1 MKGLPIRPFVGYL
14 LPAMLTASG
23 VAASVSAAEPDV
35 ELWRLDCGSID
46 NGDLDAY
53 SDTFAYVGESM
64 TFTVSCYLVRSGE
77 RYLLWDTGLSS
88 AMLGKEVTEDV
99 YRMRLDRLLTDQ
111 LQEIGVPA
119 DQIEFLSV
127 SHYHFDHTGQA
138 AAFPDAKLLVDRRD
152 WEVVQG
158 REDLAKDFTPW
169 ISGGSEVETLTYDKD
184 VFGDGS
190 VMLLRTPGHTP
201 GHRSLLVRLKDRGAV
216 LLTGDAAHFRENWRS
231 EGVPGFNTNRAET
244 VASIHRLKEIADQL
258 GATIVIGHDPDD
270 ISKLAAFPESTR

>member
-1 MKGLPIRPFVGYL
+1 MKELPIRPFVGYL
-14 LPAMLTASG
+14 LPAMLMASG

-99 YRMRLDRLLTDQ
+99 YRMRLERLLTDQ
-111 LQEIGVPA
+111 LQKIGVAA
-119 DQIEFLSV
+119 DQIGYLSV

-138 AAFPDAKLLVDRRD
+138 AAFPGAKLLVDRRD
-152 WEVVQG
+152 WEVIQG
-158 REDLAKDFTPW
+158 RGDLAKDFTPW
-169 ISGGSEVETLTYDKD
+169 ITGGSEVETLTYDKD

-201 GHRSLLVRLKDRGAV
+201 GHRSLLVRLKDRGPV

-231 EGVPGFNTNRAET
+231 DGVPGFNTNRAET
-244 VASIHRLKEIADQL
+244 IASIHRLKEIADQL
-258 GATIVIGHDPDD
+258 GATVVIGHEPDD
-270 ISKLAAFPESTR
+270 IGKLAAFPESIR